1 MWITGVGKWLQSGK
15 WWDRMVHMWEKV
27 GNRESDPDL
36 QHGMV
41 KVEKLTPVL
50 SACGSETVRGFYLK
64 NGRMCVYWK
73 ETLSLAQSSR

>member
-1 MWITGVGKWLQSGK
+1 MGDKWLQGGK

-41 KVEKLTPVL
+41 
-50 SACGSETVRGFYLK
+50 R
-64 NGRMCVYWK
+64 
-73 ETLSLAQSSR
+73 

>member
-1 MWITGVGKWLQSGK
+1 MVVWIRMGDKWLRGGK

-41 KVEKLTPVL
+41 KTEITPRIASLWEQGGAGVL
-50 SACGSETVRGFYLK
+50 F
-64 NGRMCVYWK
+64 
-73 ETLSLAQSSR
+73 